1 MKTDRTPFQIRWR
14 LERDKSFKRLIKTMK
29 ERYYDKTVNKTL
41 ITKAKKIAV
50 RVHGNQVDKNN
61 YPYMAHILDVAS
73 RVSHLGESFEIV
85 GLLHDAIED
94 AESDELMKEIL
105 EEIKTC
111 FDEEVIKA
119 ITAMSKNPGE
129 DYFQDYLPRLKENK
143 IAVQVKIADSSH
155 NLSKA
160 HLIEG
165 TTLQDKLRNKYIKV
179 LNELGVDGKS
189 CEQPLVYN
197 DGKWTKI

>member
-1 MKTDRTPFQIRWR
+1 M
-14 LERDKSFKRLIKTMK
+14 
-29 ERYYDKTVNKTL
+29 NKTL

-50 RVHGNQVDKNN
+50 RVHGNQVDKKN

-73 RVSHLGESFEIV
+73 RVAHLGEPFEIV

-94 AESDELMKEIL
+94 ADPEEFKKEIL
-105 EEIKTC
+105 EEIETS
-111 FDEEVIKA
+111 FNEEVIKA
-119 ITAMSKNPGE
+119 ITAMTKNSGE

-189 CEQPLVYN
+189 CEEPLVYN
-197 DGKWTKI
+197 DGKWSLLGNAKI

>member
-1 MKTDRTPFQIRWR
+1 MD
-14 LERDKSFKRLIKTMK
+14 
-29 ERYYDKTVNKTL
+29 KTL

-61 YPYMAHILDVAS
+61 YPYMSHILDVAS
-73 RVSHLGESFEIV
+73 RVSHLGDSFEIV

-94 AESDELMKEIL
+94 ANPEEFKKEIL
-105 EEIKTC
+105 EEIETS

-119 ITAMSKNPGE
+119 ITAMTNNPSE

-160 HLIEG
+160 HLIEEMP
-165 TTLQDKLRNKYIKV
+165 LQDKLRNKYIKV
-179 LNELGVDGKS
+179 LNELGLDGKG
-189 CEQPLVYN
+189 CEKPIVFK
-197 DGKWTKI
+197 DGQWVFKIYK